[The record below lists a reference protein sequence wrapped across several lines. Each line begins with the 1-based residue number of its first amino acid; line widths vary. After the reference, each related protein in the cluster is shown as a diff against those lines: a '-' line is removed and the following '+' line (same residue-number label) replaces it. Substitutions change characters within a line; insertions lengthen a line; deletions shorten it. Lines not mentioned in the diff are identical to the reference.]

1 VVCTIII
8 FLHKLFNF
16 YFYFNRAIRKMK
28 SNSESSLLAAVRSSR
43 EEKILEVDGTVT
55 TQPVL
60 EHVGI
65 STWPGK
71 CGKKIHLSAM
81 FLKHMPLQFIIYT

>member
-1 VVCTIII
+1 
-8 FLHKLFNF
+8 
-16 YFYFNRAIRKMK
+16 MK

-71 CGKKIHLSAM
+71 CGKRINLLAM
-81 FLKHMPLQFIIYT
+81 FLKHMPHQFIIYS